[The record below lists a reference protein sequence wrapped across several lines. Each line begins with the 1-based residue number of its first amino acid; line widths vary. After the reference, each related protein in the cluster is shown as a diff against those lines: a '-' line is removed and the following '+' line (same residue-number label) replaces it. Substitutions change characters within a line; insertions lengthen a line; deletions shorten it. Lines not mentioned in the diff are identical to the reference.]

1 MTSRSVWAHVAGPAW
16 YAFRLAFGL
25 TSLAGVWATA
35 VLKDGAL
42 WAKDTE
48 EEKNELVIAQKKFWS
63 LDQEPLP
70 GFRHAFFRT
79 RNGTSMHYVVSADA
93 EISSSKNVAIFIH
106 GMSSTVC
113 EGCRSSL

>member
-1 MTSRSVWAHVAGPAW
+1 MASRSIAAHAADAAW

-42 WAKDTE
+42 WAVDTE
-48 EEKNELVIAQKKFWS
+48 EEKKELAIAQKKFWS

-79 RNGTSMHYVVSADA
+79 RDGTSLHYVVSADA

-106 GMSSTVC
+106 GMYLSSC
-113 EGCRSSL
+113 EGWIDQ